1 MAMFNWFKKKKKDGA
16 DLIGNVI
23 SEAEKQGAFAE
34 TSEEMAVTEEPAV
47 AEESMATE
55 KAEHNEES
63 TYVAEPEVIE
73 ASETIAEPE
82 SLEEEPEVAEE
93 PEVVVE
99 PETVEEPEVHEEP
112 EIVVEPVT
120 EESAEIPEEQ
130 AFVSAADVDYIE
142 DTVQDKKQKKGF
154 FARLK
159 EGLSK
164 TRDALFG
171 RIDSVFSM
179 FKTVDEDLFEELEE
193 TLIMADIGVDTSVF
207 MIEELRER
215 AKKNNITDPQELKN
229 ELKEIIS
236 GILMDQDAACHLE
249 DTPAVMMV
257 IGVNGVGKTTS
268 IGKMAHYY
276 QSQGK
281 KVILAAADTFR
292 AAAIDQL
299 QIWAQRAG
307 VEIVKHQEGSDPS
320 AVVFDAIR
328 AAKARGADLVICDTA
343 GRLHNKKNL
352 MEELAKTA
360 RVIER
365 ETGKPANEVLLVL
378 DASTGQNALIQAK
391 EFANA
396 ANITGVI
403 LTKLDGTA
411 KGGVIIALSREQNIG
426 VKFIGVGE
434 GIDDLQEFNPEEFA
448 KALFPEEA

>member
-1 MAMFNWFKKKKKDGA
+1 MAMSNWFKKKKKRDS
-16 DLIGNVI
+16 DLIESI
-23 SEAEKQGAFAE
+23 IEEAEKQGVFE
-34 TSEEMAVTEEPAV
+34 EKSEEPEIPAA
-47 AEESMATE
+47 AEIP
-55 KAEHNEES
+55 
-63 TYVAEPEVIE
+63 AEPEVL
-73 ASETIAEPE
+73 AEPE
-82 SLEEEPEVAEE
+82 
-93 PEVVVE
+93 
-99 PETVEEPEVHEEP
+99 
-112 EIVVEPVT
+112 
-120 EESAEIPEEQ
+120 
-130 AFVSAADVDYIE
+130 FVSAADVDYIE
-142 DTVQDKKQKKGF
+142 DTVQDKKQKRGF
-154 FARLK
+154 FTRLK

-171 RIDSVFSM
+171 RIDHVFSM
-179 FKTVDEDLFEELEE
+179 FKSVDEDLFEELEE

-207 MIEELRER
+207 MIETLRER
-215 AKKNNITDPQELKN
+215 AKKNNITDPEELKN
-229 ELKEIIS
+229 ELKDIIS
-236 GILMDQDAACHLE
+236 EILMSQDAVCHL
-249 DTPAVMMV
+249 DDKPAVIMV

-276 QSQGK
+276 TEQGK

-299 QIWAQRAG
+299 QIWAQRAN
-307 VEIVKHQEGSDPS
+307 VEIIKHQEGSDPS
-320 AVVFDAIR
+320 AVVFDAIQ
-328 AAKARGADLVICDTA
+328 AAKARGADIVICDTA

-352 MEELAKTA
+352 MDELAKTA

-396 ANITGVI
+396 ANITGVV

-434 GIDDLQEFNPEEFA
+434 GIDDLQEFDPAEFA
-448 KALFPEEA
+448 KALFPEE